1 MIAFDRLA
9 NSRSSSSSTVGTVL
23 LIVLTVLTG
32 ASALSGCASEP
43 SEGWSMKWTH
53 PEQYQSISIPVFT
66 NRTYF
71 RGLERELARAMVTE
85 VESSTPYK
93 VTASG
98 TADTLLRGSIMEAEL
113 IPLSNS
119 PLTGLPAEMLFK
131 VSIDFEWIDLATGEP
146 IVSRNGFIAS
156 AMFTPSRPAME
167 TIDLARFGVVQ
178 LLATDLVD
186 VLRDDW

>member
-1 MIAFDRLA
+1 MNPRHRHPK
-9 NSRSSSSSTVGTVL
+9 SRFRFPATGVALL
-23 LIVLTVLTG
+23 LIAVTAGSSLTG
-32 ASALSGCASEP
+32 CATEP

-53 PEQYQSISIPVFT
+53 PEQYQSISIPIFT
-66 NRTYF
+66 NQTYF
-71 RGLERELARAMVTE
+71 QGLERELARAMVTE

-98 TADTLLRGSIMEAEL
+98 TADTLLRGSIREAEL
-113 IPLSNS
+113 VPLSNS

-131 VSIDFEWIDLATGEP
+131 VRIDFEWIDLATGEP
-146 IVSRNGFIAS
+146 IVTRNGFTAS

-178 LLATDLVD
+178 QLATDLVD